1 MVMKKLANKRMGRSE
16 TKWSK
21 LFIRL
26 GLLLHF
32 SFFIFHFSFSQIT
45 VPDSTFI
52 YTNLE
57 EALIEPEKVYH
68 LDLSKKKIQDFP
80 MEILKLINLRSL
92 KLYKNRIDSI
102 PNEISQLKNLRELNV
117 GLNDLTK
124 FNLNIC
130 QLTNLEKLVLNQNE
144 IEEIPAEIK
153 NLTKLAH
160 LDMWDNNLFV
170 IPDEIGELK
179 ETLKVF
185 DLQNIQFNTEEQKRI
200 NGLLPKTKVTMP
212 PSCNCKD

>member
-1 MVMKKLANKRMGRSE
+1 MCKCADETMKRQMEISSKISRLRSVF
-16 TKWSK
+16 
-21 LFIRL
+21 FII
-26 GLLLHF
+26 F
-32 SFFIFHFSFSQIT
+32 SFFIFHFSFSQVD
-45 VPDSTFI
+45 VPDSNFI

-57 EALIEPEKVYH
+57 QALKEPDKVYH
-68 LDLSKKKIQDFP
+68 LDLSKKKLQDFP
-80 MEILKLINLRSL
+80 MEVLKFTNLRSL
-92 KLYKNRIDSI
+92 KLYKNKIDSI

-124 FNLNIC
+124 FNVNIC

-153 NLTKLAH
+153 NLKKLVH
-160 LDMWDNNLFV
+160 LDMWDNNLFI

-185 DLQNIQFNTEEQKRI
+185 DLQNIQFETEEQKRI
-200 NGLLPKTKVTMP
+200 NKLLPKTKVTMP
-212 PSCNCKD
+212 PSCNCKN

>member
-1 MVMKKLANKRMGRSE
+1 MKDQFKILQPKF
-16 TKWSK
+16 
-21 LFIRL
+21 LL
-26 GLLLHF
+26 GLVFYL
-32 SFFIFHFSFSQIT
+32 SIFNNQFAFSQIT

-57 EALIEPEKVYH
+57 EALKEPEKVYN

-80 MEILKLINLRSL
+80 MEVLKFTNLRSL

-102 PNEISQLKNLRELNV
+102 PDEISQLKNLRELNV

-124 FNLNIC
+124 FNKAIC
-130 QLTNLEKLVLNQNE
+130 ELTNLEKLVLNQNE
-144 IEEIPAEIK
+144 IEEIPVEIK
-153 NLTKLAH
+153 NLTKLVH

-170 IPDEIGELK
+170 IPAEINELK

-185 DLQNIQFNTEEQKRI
+185 DLQNIQFDTEEQKRI

>member
-1 MVMKKLANKRMGRSE
+1 MKIRKENIFGKWLLQLVMVLPFA
-16 TKWSK
+16 
-21 LFIRL
+21 FC
-26 GLLLHF
+26 LLP
-32 SFFIFHFSFSQIT
+32 SAFSQ

-57 EALIEPEKVYH
+57 EALKEPEKVYH
-68 LDLSKKKIQDFP
+68 LDLSKNKLKNFP
-80 MEILKLINLRSL
+80 MDILKFTNLRTL
-92 KLYKNRIDSI
+92 KLYKNKIDSI

-117 GLNDLTK
+117 GMNNLTK
-124 FNLNIC
+124 FNKAIC
-130 QLTNLEKLVLNQNE
+130 ELTNLEKLVLNQNE
-144 IEEIPAEIK
+144 IEEIPVEIK
-153 NLTKLAH
+153 NLKKLIH

-170 IPDEIGELK
+170 VPDEISELK
-179 ETLKVF
+179 ETLKIF

>member
-1 MVMKKLANKRMGRSE
+1 MKDQFKILKP
-16 TKWSK
+16 KF
-21 LFIRL
+21 LI
-26 GLLLHF
+26 GLVFYL
-32 SFFIFHFSFSQIT
+32 SIFNNQFAFSQVD

-57 EALIEPEKVYH
+57 EALKEPEKVYN

-80 MEILKLINLRSL
+80 MEVLKFTNLRSL

-102 PNEISQLKNLRELNV
+102 PNEISQLKNLRELNM
-117 GLNDLTK
+117 GLNDLKK
-124 FNLNIC
+124 FNVNIC

-153 NLTKLAH
+153 NLTKLVH

-179 ETLKVF
+179 ETLKIF

>member
-1 MVMKKLANKRMGRSE
+1 MKYKNKIFCKGSIL
-16 TKWSK
+16 KV
-21 LFIRL
+21 
-26 GLLLHF
+26 GLV
-32 SFFIFHFSFSQIT
+32 FIFHFSFFIINSAFSQ

-57 EALIEPEKVYH
+57 EALKEPDKVYN
-68 LDLSKKKIQDFP
+68 LDLSKKKLNEFP
-80 MEILKLINLRSL
+80 MEILKFTNLRTL

-124 FNLNIC
+124 FNVNIC

-144 IEEIPAEIK
+144 IEEIPVEIK
-153 NLTKLAH
+153 NLSKLVH

-185 DLQNIQFNTEEQKRI
+185 DLQNIQFNLEEQKRI

>member
-1 MVMKKLANKRMGRSE
+1 MVGSEKILTKMFTIKLV
-16 TKWSK
+16 
-21 LFIRL
+21 LVF
-26 GLLLHF
+26 HF

-52 YTNLE
+52 YTNLQ
-57 EALIEPEKVYH
+57 EALKEPEKVFY
-68 LDLSKKKIQDFP
+68 LDLSKKKLQDFP
-80 MEILKLINLRSL
+80 MAVLKFTNLRTL

-102 PNEISQLKNLRELNV
+102 PDEISQLKNLRELNV

-124 FNLNIC
+124 FNVNIC
-130 QLTNLEKLVLNQNE
+130 QLMNLEKLVLNQNE
-144 IEEIPAEIK
+144 IEEIPVEIK
-153 NLTKLAH
+153 NLKKLTH

-185 DLQNIQFNTEEQKRI
+185 DLQNIQFNLEEQKRI